1 MSDDGTM
8 HGGQD
13 GNSQV
18 RAPYVDRDVAAD
30 LAYLKI
36 AWGKRSV
43 SDVIRWSDLLAPLRE
58 IHVITVWADQ
68 TAEAILTAEDY
79 PTDVGQWLALQGLA
93 VHYRDHIRGHDH
105 RWENLASGLTGV
117 EP

>member
-1 MSDDGTM
+1 MNDDEWYPVPPAKVEMGGNAGKCPYRHAAGSRSCRASYLQGGERMSDDGTM

-43 SDVIRWSDLLAPLRE
+43 SDVIRDL
-58 IHVITVWADQ
+58 ID
-68 TAEAILTAEDY
+68 
-79 PTDVGQWLALQGLA
+79 
-93 VHYRDHIRGHDH
+93 HYK
-105 RWENLASGLTGV
+105 ESLSKLSK
-117 EP
+117 

>member
-13 GNSQV
+13 RNSQV

-43 SDVIRWSDLLAPLRE
+43 SDVIRDL
-58 IHVITVWADQ
+58 IDQ
-68 TAEAILTAEDY
+68 YKESLSK
-79 PTDVGQWLALQGLA
+79 L
-93 VHYRDHIRGHDH
+93 
-105 RWENLASGLTGV
+105 SK
-117 EP
+117 

>member
-43 SDVIRWSDLLAPLRE
+43 SDVIRDL
-58 IHVITVWADQ
+58 I
-68 TAEAILTAEDY
+68 
-79 PTDVGQWLALQGLA
+79 G
-93 VHYRDHIRGHDH
+93 HYKDSLS
-105 RWENLASGLTGV
+105 EQSKLSK
-117 EP
+117 

>member
-1 MSDDGTM
+1 MTPPTGQRPPGRPRRAPRGHRGGRTLQGGERMSDDGTM

-43 SDVIRWSDLLAPLRE
+43 SDVIRDL
-58 IHVITVWADQ
+58 IDQ
-68 TAEAILTAEDY
+68 YKESLSK
-79 PTDVGQWLALQGLA
+79 L
-93 VHYRDHIRGHDH
+93 
-105 RWENLASGLTGV
+105 SK
-117 EP
+117 